1 MQTTSPNP
9 WYKEPW
15 PFILISITGLGV
27 VAGSTLAY
35 IGLSNP
41 PEIVRGEF
49 GSLAKFITEDDSRIQ
64 EARAL
69 GLVGRLGLDG
79 ETILLSLSASDLSS
93 LPEQLM
99 VQFQHPAS
107 SAGDSVAMLVHHG
120 GGEYRGPYTEPPHAR
135 AHVRVTDLTQN
146 WSLAG
151 RLDADNT
158 IAVEPRRP

>member
-1 MQTTSPNP
+1 MHAPSPHP

-49 GSLAKFITEDDSRIQ
+49 GSLAKFVTEDSARLH

-69 GLVGRLGLDG
+69 GLAGRLALDG
-79 ETILLSLSASDLSS
+79 ETIALSLSASDLAS
-93 LPEQLM
+93 LPAQLM
-99 VQFQHPAS
+99 VQFQHPAT
-107 SAGDSVAMLVHHG
+107 SAGDSVAVLTHQG
-120 GGEYRGPYTEPPHAR
+120 GGDYRGLTSETPHDR
-135 AHVRVTDLTQN
+135 AHVLITDLAQS

-151 RLDADNT
+151 RLEPGQST
-158 IAVEPRRP
+158 PVEPRRP

>member
-1 MQTTSPNP
+1 MQTSAPNP

-41 PEIVRGEF
+41 PEIVSGQF
-49 GSLAKFITEDDSRIQ
+49 DSLGKFLTEDTTRAA

-69 GLVGRLGLDG
+69 GLAGRLGLDG
-79 ETILLSLSASDLSS
+79 ERVELRLSAGDLTK
-93 LPEQLM
+93 LPNELM
-99 VQFQHPAS
+99 VQFQHPAT
-107 SAGDSVAMLVHHG
+107 SAGDSVVLLVHAG
-120 GGEYRGPYTEPPHAR
+120 GGSYRGLAGEQPHAR
-135 AHVRVTDLTQN
+135 ARILVTDLGQS

-151 RLDADNT
+151 RLDSAGAA
-158 IAVEPRRP
+158 AVEPGRP

>member
-1 MQTTSPNP
+1 MQATSAQP

-41 PEIVRGEF
+41 PEIVSGEF
-49 GSLAKFITEDDSRIQ
+49 GSLAKFVTEDSAGVH

-69 GLVGRLGLDG
+69 GLAGRLALDEG
-79 ETILLSLSASDLSS
+79 VIVLSLSASDLST
-93 LPEQLM
+93 LPGQLM
-99 VQFQHPAS
+99 VHFQHPATS
-107 SAGDSVAMLVHHG
+107 TGDSVAVLFHHG
-120 GGEYRGPYTEPPHAR
+120 GGEYRGPYNEPPHAR
-135 AHVRVTDLTQN
+135 AHVMVTDLARS

-151 RLDADNT
+151 RLDAANT
-158 IAVEPRRP
+158 IPVEPRRL